1 MILVFVSGNTVEAF
15 EEITEG
21 RGVETLPGLQPS
33 LSSWAAPPR
42 DQGSHLGEWEQPPL
56 GLTISL
62 PSKVLGLFHIMCGVE
77 VER

>member
-42 DQGSHLGEWEQPPL
+42 DQGSHLGE
-56 GLTISL
+56 
-62 PSKVLGLFHIMCGVE
+62 
-77 VER
+77 